1 MTTPRSEQIHEK
13 AKAKLRAA
21 KAQTT
26 TWTFDATGRAASIAA
41 KPGEVVLTMHDGRSG
56 TYRSIKTCAFVGL
69 LLIGTDDRPEVITAM
84 RDAMA
89 LAWPTKVTP

>member
-1 MTTPRSEQIHEK
+1 MTSPRSEQIREK

-21 KAQTT
+21 KARAN
-26 TWTFDATGRAASIAA
+26 TWTFDATGRVASIAA

-56 TYRSIKTCAFVGL
+56 TYRSVNTCAFVGL
-69 LLIGTDDRPEVITAM
+69 LLIGTDNRPEVMTAM

-89 LAWPTKVTP
+89 LAWPTEVNE